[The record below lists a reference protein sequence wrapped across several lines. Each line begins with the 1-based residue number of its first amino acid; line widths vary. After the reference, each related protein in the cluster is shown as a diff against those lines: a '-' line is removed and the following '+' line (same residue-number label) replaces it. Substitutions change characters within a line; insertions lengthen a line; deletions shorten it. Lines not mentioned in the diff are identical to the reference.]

1 MYPEQTIN
9 LLLEYFKNSP
19 ELAGIIQKFGEQADL
34 IEDQLTILSNC
45 FDINSSTGDQLNM
58 LGVLVGEPR
67 NGLSDSDYRLM
78 IKFRA
83 IMNNSEGDPEAII
96 NCAKTLSDANK
107 VEYIEIYPARI
118 LLHLIDGTVIQNLK
132 PLIKKVIPG
141 GVGLDVTNSSDNP
154 FVFYG
159 DPDGEGFSS
168 LTDPT
173 SGGEFSSLI

>member
-19 ELAGIIQKFGEQADL
+19 ELAGIIQKFGEQVDL
-34 IEDQLTILSNC
+34 IEDQLTLLSNC
-45 FDINSSTGDQLNM
+45 FNIDSSTGDQLDM
-58 LGVLVGEPR
+58 LGTLVGEPR
-67 NGLSDSDYRLM
+67 NGLVDADYRLM

-96 NCAKTLSDANK
+96 NCAKTLSNADK

-118 LLHLIDGTVIQNLK
+118 ILHLINGVTVQNLK
-132 PLIKKVIPG
+132 SMIKKIVPG
-141 GVGLDVTNSSDNP
+141 GVGLEVTISSDNP

-159 DPDGEGFSS
+159 DPDGEGFNS
-168 LTDPT
+168 LTSPT